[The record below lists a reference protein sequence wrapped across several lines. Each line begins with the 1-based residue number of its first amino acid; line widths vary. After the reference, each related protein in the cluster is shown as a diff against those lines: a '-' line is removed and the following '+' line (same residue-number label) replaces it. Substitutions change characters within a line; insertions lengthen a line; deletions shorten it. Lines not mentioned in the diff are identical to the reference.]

1 MAAQFCGRCG
11 AQLMPGAAFCGV
23 CRTPVIA
30 PVGAAA
36 SAPAYAVPQYAYPY
50 APPRAARIG
59 GGGRTTQI
67 AVAGGLIVILV
78 IVAVAVSLLAYRAVS
93 GSHSNCTANCS
104 PKLVTPLAAAE
115 TYRSSAFK
123 YEVDYSDT
131 WTVRSQDANGISL
144 GTKIGFVSVQGQKA
158 GPSLDQVVQAT
169 VTALP
174 NATWQS
180 VKLVSDLKGAHL
192 GDQDG
197 VGEIFSANL
206 IGTNSKAAVVRFAV
220 IAATRGDVTVVVF
233 AADPADTTHFAN
245 GMPEGYLFDYMC
257 TEFRWGS

>member
-11 AQLMPGAAFCGV
+11 APLMQGAAFCGV
-23 CRTPVIA
+23 CRTPVVA

-36 SAPAYAVPQYAYPY
+36 SSPAYAVPQYAYPY
-50 APPRAARIG
+50 APPPAARIG
-59 GGGRTTQI
+59 GGGRSTQI
-67 AVAGGLIVILV
+67 AVAGGLIVILI
-78 IVAVAVSLLAYRAVS
+78 IVAVAVSLLAYRAVN

-104 PKLVTPLAAAE
+104 PKLVTPLAAAA

-131 WTVRSQDANGISL
+131 WTVRSQDANGILL
-144 GTKIGFVSVQGQKA
+144 GTKIGFVSVEGSKA

-169 VTALP
+169 VAALP
-174 NATWQS
+174 SATWQS
-180 VKLVSDLKGAHL
+180 VALVSTLKGAHL

-197 VGEIFSANL
+197 LGEIFSANL
-206 IGTNSKAAVVRFAV
+206 IGANSKAAVVRFAV
-220 IAATRGDVTVVVF
+220 IAASKGNVTVVVF
-233 AADPADTTHFAN
+233 AADPADPAHSPN

-257 TEFRWGS
+257 TQLRWGG